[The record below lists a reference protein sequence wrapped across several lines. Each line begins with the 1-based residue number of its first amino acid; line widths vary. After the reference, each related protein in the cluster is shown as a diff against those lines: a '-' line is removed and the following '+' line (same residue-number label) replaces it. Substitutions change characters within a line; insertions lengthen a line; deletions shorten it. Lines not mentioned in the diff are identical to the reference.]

1 MDSFGFVPDRQIK
14 KKVID
19 RMRRCGICH
28 REFVPDDIKV
38 VSRRPAVWTMVVEC
52 DECHARSFVAA
63 MLQDGDPTVARE
75 ALQHLS
81 EGRDLSLDEFDARQ
95 ESVIESAPAV
105 DTDDVLDMHEFLR
118 EFAGDFSGLF
128 ESSS

>member
-19 RMRRCGICH
+19 RMRRCGVCH
-28 REFVPDDIKV
+28 HEFVPDDIKV

-63 MLQDGDPTVARE
+63 MLQDGDPSEARE

-81 EGRDLSLDEFDARQ
+81 EDRGFRFESSVGGN
-95 ESVIESAPAV
+95 ESVIESAPAIG
-105 DTDDVLDMHEFLR
+105 TDDVLNMHEFLR
-118 EFAGDFSGLF
+118 DFEGDFAGLF
-128 ESSS
+128 SSS

>member
-28 REFVPDDIKV
+28 HEFVPDDIKV

-63 MLQDGDPTVARE
+63 MLQDGDPSEARE

-81 EGRDLSLDEFDARQ
+81 EERSLSIGDIDGETA
-95 ESVIESAPAV
+95 SVIESAPSIA
-105 DTDDVLDMHEFLR
+105 TDDVLDMHEFLR
-118 EFAGDFSGLF
+118 EFEGDFASLFKSG
-128 ESSS
+128 

>member
-28 REFVPDDIKV
+28 HEFVPDDIKV

-63 MLQDGDPTVARE
+63 MLQDGDPTEARE

-81 EGRDLSLDEFDARQ
+81 EEPGFEMGAAAALHHP
-95 ESVIESAPAV
+95 VIDSAPPI
-105 DTDDVLDMHEFLR
+105 DSDDVLDMHEFLR
-118 EFAGDFSGLF
+118 NFDGDFTELF
-128 ESSS
+128 RST

>member
-19 RMRRCGICH
+19 RMGRCGICH
-28 REFVPDDIKV
+28 HEFVPDDIKV

-52 DECHARSFVAA
+52 EECHARSFVAA
-63 MLQDGDPTVARE
+63 MLQDGDPAEARE

-81 EGRDLSLDEFDARQ
+81 EERTLPFEGFPGGPKSI
-95 ESVIESAPAV
+95 IETAPAI
-105 DTDDVLDMHEFLR
+105 DTNDVLDMHEFLR
-118 EFAGDFSGLF
+118 DFEGDFQKLF
-128 ESSS
+128 QSS